1 MKAFDMVSAA
11 RTALAAVALVLL
23 AGCAADGTAKLN
35 RHEGVMRNDAEYIG
49 AVEQIAKRRG
59 VRIVWMNPPEKRTK
73 GLVTE
78 RE

>member
-1 MKAFDMVSAA
+1 MNALSMVSAA
-11 RTALAAVALVLL
+11 RTALAAAAVVLL
-23 AGCAADGTAKLN
+23 AGCASDGTARLN
-35 RHEGVMRNDAEYIG
+35 RHEGVMRDNAEYIG
-49 AVEQIAKRRG
+49 TVEQIARRRG

>member
-1 MKAFDMVSAA
+1 MNVQCMMSAT
-11 RTALAAVALVLL
+11 RIALAATALVVL
-23 AGCAADGTAKLN
+23 AGCASDGSARLN

-49 AVEQIAKRRG
+49 AVEQIARRRG
-59 VRIVWMNPPEKRTK
+59 VRVVWMNPPEKRAK